1 MISSVPDNLRAVAN
15 SFAAIFFNAI
25 GFLPAPFVYGAI
37 ISLIGD
43 QRSNIGMIVV
53 MGYTITGV
61 VYVILAYYKGNK
73 DMKKIKNK
81 DIIKKKRSIK
91 NKLSK
96 NSKNEF

>member
-25 GFLPAPFVYGAI
+25 GFLPAPFAYGAI

-43 QRSNIGMIVV
+43 KKSNVGMIAV

-61 VYVILAYYKGNK
+61 VYVILAYSRGNENEK
-73 DMKKIKNK
+73 SNK
-81 DIIKKKRSIK
+81 KKKRA
-91 NKLSK
+91 
-96 NSKNEF
+96 